1 MVKELEKGM
10 AMFAHDECT
19 VNYKIMSLTIKT
31 HKSSSEIQCII
42 SHGREDLERQEK
54 H

>member
-31 HKSSSEIQCII
+31 HKSSSEIQ
-42 SHGREDLERQEK
+42 SWGWLAASK
-54 H
+54 A